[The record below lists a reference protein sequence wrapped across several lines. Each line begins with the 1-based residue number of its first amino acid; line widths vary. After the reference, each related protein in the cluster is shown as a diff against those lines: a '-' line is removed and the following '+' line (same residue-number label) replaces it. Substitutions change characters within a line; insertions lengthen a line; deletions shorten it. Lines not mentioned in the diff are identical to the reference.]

1 MITYNNIINAFATFA
16 SEHSQINS
24 FGYGS
29 IEDVGATQVKQY
41 PYLFVSP
48 KSSILGD
55 AYATLKFNILLMDK
69 LKEDNT
75 NEQEIHSD
83 VLSIIGDFRSW
94 LDRSSYSEFSVTEQN
109 NIYPFSQRFGDYVA
123 GWTYELELK
132 TEMINGLCNIP
143 GISPFTYDS
152 NGNYI
157 NTNYSNLLVNYLPLS
172 GGTMTGCL
180 YGTCARF
187 DSFTGITYYS
197 GSTPLQTVIYN
208 IASQFSGGTGGSGS
222 TYTFSAGTNL
232 TLLTSATNPNVV
244 YSLADSINVPFGIS
258 GGTFFQTS
266 VNPNQFLGESIF
278 QNDVHILQPND
289 LTAYN
294 AFINN
299 IFSTAITT
307 NNIISVS
314 AETDYLTVNNNF
326 TTPVGY
332 VDQLTSYQGNFQYDL
347 SATTYYSGSTPLQDI
362 IYNISSIASSA
373 YTFSAGADNNLYV
386 SRTGNTI
393 EYGMN
398 TAITVNSIYSLFHY
412 NYGDFNN
419 QGNFANVGTI
429 TTTELLSVNGLSGDS
444 IFSGS
449 SNLNQVFAGINH
461 THNFSAITNTA
472 HTHNIS
478 DVTNLQSELNTKANL
493 SGANFTVLSSSTI
506 FSGSSELSTLF
517 PYDVSKYRTIGTT
530 TLERWYC
537 SATVNSTLNSATL
550 TTNVLRFVP
559 FIISNRTTVDRIGIE
574 VAVSGSTASNARL
587 GIYDVSGGTIPNN
600 LVEDFGTVDIS
611 LAGAK
616 SININRTLNAGLYYL
631 VMVHNSAVA
640 PQFRIIAAGQG
651 NNILGSP
658 STLGTGIGNV
668 ITSSF
673 SYAALPNNCSGLTL
687 TVATTSAPAIYL
699 RFSA

>member
-1 MITYNNIINAFATFA
+1 
-16 SEHSQINS
+16 
-24 FGYGS
+24 
-29 IEDVGATQVKQY
+29 
-41 PYLFVSP
+41 
-48 KSSILGD
+48 
-55 AYATLKFNILLMDK
+55 
-69 LKEDNT
+69 
-75 NEQEIHSD
+75 
-83 VLSIIGDFRSW
+83 
-94 LDRSSYSEFSVTEQN
+94 
-109 NIYPFSQRFGDYVA
+109 
-123 GWTYELELK
+123 
-132 TEMINGLCNIP
+132 
-143 GISPFTYDS
+143 
-152 NGNYI
+152 
-157 NTNYSNLLVNYLPLS
+157 
-172 GGTMTGCL
+172 
-180 YGTCARF
+180 
-187 DSFTGITYYS
+187 
-197 GSTPLQTVIYN
+197 
-208 IASQFSGGTGGSGS
+208 
-222 TYTFSAGTNL
+222 
-232 TLLTSATNPNVV
+232 LTSSTNPNVV
-244 YSLADSINVPFGIS
+244 YSLADSINVPFEIS
-258 GGTFFQTS
+258 GGTF
-266 VNPNQFLGESIF
+266 
-278 QNDVHILQPND
+278 
-289 LTAYN
+289 
-294 AFINN
+294 
-299 IFSTAITT
+299 
-307 NNIISVS
+307 
-314 AETDYLTVNNNF
+314 
-326 TTPVGY
+326 
-332 VDQLTSYQGNFQYDL
+332 
-347 SATTYYSGSTPLQDI
+347 YSGSTPLQDI

-398 TAITVNSIYSLFHY
+398 TAITVSEIYSLYLY

-419 QGNFANVGTI
+419 QGNFFNVGTATI
-429 TTTELLSVNGLSGDS
+429 TDLNVVNSLSAASFQQTEVLDN
-444 IFSGS
+444 IFSGHTTFYEDVEVVNNLS
-449 SNLNQVFAGINH
+449 SASINVSNQIDTVILKATGNVNFTSAATINILSANTIVSAGTNLNQVFAGINH
-461 THNFSAITNTA
+461 THNIS
-472 HTHNIS
+472 IS

-550 TTNVLRFVP
+550 STNVLRFVP

-574 VAVSGSTASNARL
+574 VAVSGSSASNARL

-668 ITSSF
+668 ITA
-673 SYAALPNNCSGLTL
+673 SYAYAVLPNNCSGLTL

>member
-1 MITYNNIINAFATFA
+1 MNTGYPTSYTINQIADIFTAFAIGNGTDSGHRQLNSVFVGDIKNVPNNIEYPILILTPPSTSLKNN
-16 SEHSQINS
+16 QII
-24 FGYGS
+24 YS
-29 IEDVGATQVKQY
+29 IDV
-41 PYLFVSP
+41 
-48 KSSILGD
+48 
-55 AYATLKFNILLMDK
+55 LLLDR
-69 LKEDNT
+69 
-75 NEQEIHSD
+75 IHSD
-83 VLSIIGDFRSW
+83 SSNAVEVYSDMLQVGTDLYSYLQNANVYNFIIDPIGSF
-94 LDRSSYSEFSVTEQN
+94 EPVTDEINSDWVVGQHGKFE
-109 NIYPFSQRFGDYVA
+109 IRMKFDYNV
-123 GWTYELELK
+123 
-132 TEMINGLCNIP
+132 CQIP
-143 GISPFTYDS
+143 GVLPPSYFSSGGTYTPIQS
-152 NGNYI
+152 VYLTCSSLSACSTFNNYI
-157 NTNYSNLLVNYLPLS
+157 NN
-172 GGTMTGCL
+172 
-180 YGTCARF
+180 
-187 DSFTGITYYS
+187 
-197 GSTPLQTVIYN
+197 LQTQIN
-208 IASQFSGGTGGSGS
+208 NLSASTGNST
-222 TYTFSAGTNL
+222 TYTFSAATNL
-232 TLLTSATNPNVV
+232 TLLTSSTNPNVV
-244 YSLADSINVPFGIS
+244 YSLSDSINVPFEIS
-258 GGTFFQTS
+258 GGTF
-266 VNPNQFLGESIF
+266 
-278 QNDVHILQPND
+278 
-289 LTAYN
+289 
-294 AFINN
+294 
-299 IFSTAITT
+299 
-307 NNIISVS
+307 
-314 AETDYLTVNNNF
+314 
-326 TTPVGY
+326 
-332 VDQLTSYQGNFQYDL
+332 
-347 SATTYYSGSTPLQDI
+347 YSGSTPLQDI

-398 TAITVNSIYSLFHY
+398 TAITVSEIYSLYLY

-419 QGNFANVGTI
+419 QGNFFNVGTATI
-429 TTTELLSVNGLSGDS
+429 TDLNVVNSLSAASFQQTDVLDN
-444 IFSGS
+444 IFSGHTTFYEDVEVVNNLS
-449 SNLNQVFAGINH
+449 SASINVSNQIDTVILKATGNVNFTSAATINILSANTIVSAGTNLNQVFAGINH

-478 DVTNLQSELNTKANL
+478 DVIELSNQLSTKANL

-537 SATVNSTLNSATL
+537 SANINSTLNSATL

-574 VAVSGSTASNARL
+574 VAVSGSSASNARL

-616 SININRTLNAGLYYL
+616 SININRTLN
-631 VMVHNSAVA
+631 HNSAVA

-668 ITSSF
+668 ITASY

>member
-55 AYATLKFNILLMDK
+55 GYATLKFNILLMDK

-222 TYTFSAGTNL
+222 TYTFSAATNL
-232 TLLTSATNPNVV
+232 ILLTSATNPNVV
-244 YSLADSINVPFGIS
+244 YSLADSINVPFEIS
-258 GGTFFQTS
+258 AGTF
-266 VNPNQFLGESIF
+266 
-278 QNDVHILQPND
+278 
-289 LTAYN
+289 
-294 AFINN
+294 
-299 IFSTAITT
+299 
-307 NNIISVS
+307 
-314 AETDYLTVNNNF
+314 
-326 TTPVGY
+326 
-332 VDQLTSYQGNFQYDL
+332 
-347 SATTYYSGSTPLQDI
+347 YSGSTPLQDI

-398 TAITVNSIYSLFHY
+398 TAITVSEIYSLYLY

-419 QGNFANVGTI
+419 QGNFFNVGTATI
-429 TTTELLSVNGLSGDS
+429 TDLNVVNSLSAASFQQTEVLDN
-444 IFSGS
+444 IFSGHTTFYEDVEVVNNLS
-449 SNLNQVFAGINH
+449 SASINVSNQIDTVILKATGNVNFTSAATINILSANTIVSAGTNLDQVFAGINH

-478 DVTNLQSELNTKANL
+478 DVINLQSELNTKANL
-493 SGANFTVLSSSTI
+493 SGANFTGSISATSI
-506 FSGSSELSTLF
+506 FSGSTELSSLL

-537 SATVNSTLNSATL
+537 SANINSTLNSATL

-559 FIISNRTTVDRIGIE
+559 FIISNSTTIDRIGIE
-574 VAVSGSTASNARL
+574 VAVSGSTSSNARL

-600 LVEDFGTVDIS
+600 LIEDSGTVDIS
-611 LAGAK
+611 LAGVK

-668 ITSSF
+668 ITASYA
-673 SYAALPNNCSGLTL
+673 YAALPNNCSGLTL